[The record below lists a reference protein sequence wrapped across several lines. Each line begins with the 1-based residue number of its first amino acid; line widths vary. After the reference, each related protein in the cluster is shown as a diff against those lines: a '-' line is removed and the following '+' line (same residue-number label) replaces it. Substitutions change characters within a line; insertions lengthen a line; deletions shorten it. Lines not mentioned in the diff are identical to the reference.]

1 MHHGTLGQV
10 WRDEFGETLEV
21 VLVAATNVENC
32 WSVRVEVGVF
42 FSDRI
47 EADFGEN
54 PHTEN
59 VSLFGVIESLLSG
72 ILTCSAAFSGDLSN
86 PHFAF
91 KKTPA
96 FCLAHTCFGIPFAH
110 E

>member
-1 MHHGTLGQV
+1 VGIAVEDELVRDVILQAAVDRGGCCCELGG
-10 WRDEFGETLEV
+10 DEFAFLREG
-21 VLVAATNVENC
+21 
-32 WSVRVEVGVF
+32 F

-54 PHTEN
+54 SHTEN